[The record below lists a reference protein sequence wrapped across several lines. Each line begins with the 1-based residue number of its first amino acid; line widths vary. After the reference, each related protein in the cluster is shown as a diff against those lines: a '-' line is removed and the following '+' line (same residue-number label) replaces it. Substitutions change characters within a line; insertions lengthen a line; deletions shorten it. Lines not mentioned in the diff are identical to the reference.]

1 MFLGPLEQFKPW
13 NTNGI
18 DGVYKF
24 LRKLWNLYHPQNGGF
39 AVSDSPASKEEL
51 KALHKAIKKMEED
64 MANFSFNTSVSSFM
78 ICVNELTALGCN
90 KREVLEPLAI
100 LISPYAPHIAEELWA
115 LLGQGES
122 ITKASFPEFQE
133 AHLVESNFEYPVM
146 INGKLRAKLDLSLAL
161 TVPEIEK
168 AALADA
174 QVQKW
179 LEGKAL
185 KKVIIVPGKIVNLV
199 V

>member
-1 MFLGPLEQFKPW
+1 
-13 NTNGI
+13 
-18 DGVYKF
+18 
-24 LRKLWNLYHPQNGGF
+24 
-39 AVSDSPASKEEL
+39 
-51 KALHKAIKKMEED
+51 
-64 MANFSFNTSVSSFM
+64 
-78 ICVNELTALGCN
+78 
-90 KREVLEPLAI
+90 
-100 LISPYAPHIAEELWA
+100 
-115 LLGQGES
+115 
-122 ITKASFPEFQE
+122 
-133 AHLVESNFEYPVM
+133 M

-179 LEGKAL
+179 LEGKAP